1 MSGQYPS
8 GYNSPLGGHRGQ
20 FNPQQQQQSPQ
31 MINTM
36 NQMGGGGMGQ
46 NAMVGGGAGAQI
58 GVGSGGMMPMGG
70 YHPQQQQQLQSGM
83 SMSGPGNL
91 MNTPMQ
97 MQQQQQ
103 QQQMQQHVQMVQGG
117 GGGSGPVGVGMM
129 GVGSVGQG
137 IGVGATGNIMQHPQ
151 QQHIPTGMPMNVQQ
165 QQQQQQQGQMP
176 HGNAAGMMHT
186 QQPAP
191 PTTSATG
198 SNMLAIS
205 QPNPHK
211 EINIVSLSR
220 LGQET
225 VQDITSRFQEIFTA
239 LKVIQPTGNRDNST
253 EKKVQEYFRTIR
265 LLFKRVRIIY
275 EKCNDGYPHGMDY
288 TNVESL
294 ITYKEEQPD
303 HRNEPSQCDEYR
315 KALQENQE
323 LIETVRLKNRQ
334 LREVIDRTRIII
346 WEINTMLA
354 MRRS

>member
-20 FNPQQQQQSPQ
+20 FNPQQQQQQSPQ

-36 NQMGGGGMGQ
+36 NQMGAGNMGQ
-46 NAMVGGGAGAQI
+46 NGMVGGGTGGQI
-58 GVGSGGMMPMGG
+58 GVGSGGIMPMGG
-70 YHPQQQQQLQSGM
+70 YHPQQQQLSSGM
-83 SMSGPGNL
+83 GMSGNL
-91 MNTPMQ
+91 MNTPMN
-97 MQQQQQ
+97 MQQ

-117 GGGSGPVGVGMM
+117 GTVGSGM
-129 GVGSVGQG
+129 
-137 IGVGATGNIMQHPQ
+137 IGVGGAGPGVGTVPTGNIMQHSQ
-151 QQHIPTGMPMNVQQ
+151 QQQQMAMSVQQ
-165 QQQQQQQGQMP
+165 QQTQIPQANLAGIMHSQHSTP
-176 HGNAAGMMHT
+176 HT
-186 QQPAP
+186 TT
-191 PTTSATG
+191 TTSN
-198 SNMLAIS
+198 NMLAIS

-211 EINIVSLSR
+211 EINIVALSR

-239 LKVIQPTGNRDNST
+239 LKIIQPTANRDNNT

-294 ITYKEEQPD
+294 ITYKEEHPD
-303 HRNEPSQCDEYR
+303 HRNEPTQCDEYR

-334 LREVIDRTRIII
+334 LREIIDRTRIII

>member
-20 FNPQQQQQSPQ
+20 FNPQQQQSPQ
-31 MINTM
+31 MM
-36 NQMGGGGMGQ
+36 NHGMGQ
-46 NAMVGGGAGAQI
+46 NTMIAGAAGGQI
-58 GVGSGGMMPMGG
+58 SAGSGGMMPMGG
-70 YHPQQQQQLQSGM
+70 YHPQQQQIPSGM
-83 SMSGPGNL
+83 GMSGPGSL
-91 MNTPMQ
+91 MNTPMNI
-97 MQQQQQ
+97 Q

-117 GGGSGPVGVGMM
+117 TGGPPVSTGM
-129 GVGSVGQG
+129 
-137 IGVGATGNIMQHPQ
+137 IGVGPGIGAVSTSNIIQHA
-151 QQHIPTGMPMNVQQ
+151 QQ
-165 QQQQQQQGQMP
+165 QQIAIGMQQQAQMTGTNP
-176 HGNAAGMMHT
+176 VGIMHT
-186 QQPAP
+186 QQ
-191 PTTSATG
+191 TTPQTIAATG

-211 EINIVSLSR
+211 EINIVALSR

-239 LKVIQPTGNRDNST
+239 LKIIQPTANRDNNT

-303 HRNEPSQCDEYR
+303 HRTEPTQCDEYR

-334 LREVIDRTRIII
+334 LREIIDRTRIII